1 MAASASQLSALPVAV
16 HGQAVTR
23 LSQAE
28 LVQFETMLATTDD
41 TLEACM
47 EARETRERWPASEE
61 ASRAVLQCMTDA
73 ICALTGVA
81 PPTTL
86 VNKHEAVAWLHR
98 SLLQWRDSELDN
110 ASKRRR
116 TNGMNPAALL
126 ECMELISKLNSTIGN
141 DPGQDYT

>member
-1 MAASASQLSALPVAV
+1 MASSSSQLSALPVAV
-16 HGQAVTR
+16 HGQAMTR

-28 LVQFETMLATTDD
+28 LVQFESMLATTDD

-47 EARETRERWPASEE
+47 EARETRERWPVEE
-61 ASRAVLQCMTDA
+61 GSSRAVLQSMTDA

-86 VNKHEAVAWLHR
+86 VNKHEAVSWVHR
-98 SLLQWRDSELDN
+98 SLLQWRDSEVDH

-116 TNGMNPAALL
+116 TNGMDPASLL
-126 ECMELISKLNSTIGN
+126 ECMKLISKLNSTIG
-141 DPGQDYT
+141 DTPDGYT